1 MRICWPSALGT
12 LNMVIRVMGLES
24 AIVVCTIR
32 VILNGLVVVQSMD
45 SKSYIRFRAARLN

>member
-12 LNMVIRVMGLES
+12 LNRVIRVIGVES